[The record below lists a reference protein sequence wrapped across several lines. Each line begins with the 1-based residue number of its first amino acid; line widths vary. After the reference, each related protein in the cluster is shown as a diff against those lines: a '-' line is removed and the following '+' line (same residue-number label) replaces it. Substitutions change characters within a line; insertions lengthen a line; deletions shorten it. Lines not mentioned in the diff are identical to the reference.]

1 MELSMTVKERKLL
14 FRFTTRAWLEIED
27 KVGSLNKLLT
37 RIDSDDAPMNALI
50 QLTAACATAGEKYAG
65 GKERIT
71 AEWLTDNLS
80 PKQIKWANHLAKLAL
95 TVGMRREEAEQ
106 ADDEIIDVVLE
117 EIKKKEARRA
127 TRSQPDNA
135 SATD

>member
-14 FRFTTRAWLEIED
+14 FRFTTRAWLEIEE
-27 KVGSLNKLLT
+27 KVGSLTKLLR
-37 RIDSDDAPMNALI
+37 RIDEDDAPMNALI

-65 GKERIT
+65 GKDRIT
-71 AEWLTDNLS
+71 VDWLAENLS
-80 PKQIKWANHLAKLAL
+80 PKQIKQANHLAKLSL

-117 EIKKKEARRA
+117 EIKKKEERQARSLAR
-127 TRSQPDNA
+127 DNA
-135 SATD
+135 QATA

>member
-14 FRFTTRAWLEIED
+14 FRFTTRAWLEIEE
-27 KVGSLNKLLT
+27 KVGSLTKLLR
-37 RIDSDDAPMNALI
+37 RIDEDDAPMNALI

-71 AEWLTDNLS
+71 ADWLAENLS

-117 EIKKKEARRA
+117 EIKKKEEKRARSLAR
-127 TRSQPDNA
+127 DNA
-135 SATD
+135 QATA